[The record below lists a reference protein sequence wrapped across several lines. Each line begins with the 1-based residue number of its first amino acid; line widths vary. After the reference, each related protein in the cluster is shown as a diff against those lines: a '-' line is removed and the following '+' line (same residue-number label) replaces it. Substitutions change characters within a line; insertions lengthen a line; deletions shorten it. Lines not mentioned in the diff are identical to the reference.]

1 MPVQRVF
8 DTFNGVPRVEPLSV
22 EPLVMRALVDN
33 NMPVAAAMPLPV
45 MGGAPPVIEAHVVRV
60 ERGPVLACAVRMQ

>member
-1 MPVQRVF
+1 MLPVQRVF
-8 DTFNGVPRVEPLSV
+8 DTFNGLPRA

-45 MGGAPPVIEAHVVRV
+45 MGCAPPVLEAHVVRV